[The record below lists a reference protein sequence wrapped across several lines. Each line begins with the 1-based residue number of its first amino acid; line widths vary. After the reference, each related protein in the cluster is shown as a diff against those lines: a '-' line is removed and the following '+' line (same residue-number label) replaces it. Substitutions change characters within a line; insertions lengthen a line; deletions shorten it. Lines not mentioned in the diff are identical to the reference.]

1 MHATDTADK
10 CFHLPVAPVKEYIF
24 NFGATMAPDSRN
36 SPVTKRQG
44 AWVQNYRRKACMD
57 CLAGHKQK
65 MASTVNGVKAK
76 AAKEDV
82 ILTEYDIPGAIL
94 PKETV
99 EACSVGQLKRWLTC
113 RGAKTTGKKSA
124 LVNR

>member
-1 MHATDTADK
+1 M
-10 CFHLPVAPVKEYIF
+10 
-24 NFGATMAPDSRN
+24 
-36 SPVTKRQG
+36 
-44 AWVQNYRRKACMD
+44 
-57 CLAGHKQK
+57 
-65 MASTVNGVKAK
+65 NGVKAK

-82 ILTEYDIPGAIL
+82 ILTEYDIPGAIF

>member
-1 MHATDTADK
+1 
-10 CFHLPVAPVKEYIF
+10 
-24 NFGATMAPDSRN
+24 
-36 SPVTKRQG
+36 
-44 AWVQNYRRKACMD
+44 MD

-82 ILTEYDIPGAIL
+82 IVTEYDIPGAIL

-99 EACSVGQLKRWLTC
+99 EACSFGQLKRWLTC

>member
-1 MHATDTADK
+1 
-10 CFHLPVAPVKEYIF
+10 
-24 NFGATMAPDSRN
+24 
-36 SPVTKRQG
+36 
-44 AWVQNYRRKACMD
+44 MD

-65 MASTVNGVKAK
+65 MASTVNDVKAK

>member
-1 MHATDTADK
+1 
-10 CFHLPVAPVKEYIF
+10 
-24 NFGATMAPDSRN
+24 
-36 SPVTKRQG
+36 
-44 AWVQNYRRKACMD
+44 MD

-113 RGAKTTGKKSA
+113 RGAKTTGKKSV

>member
-1 MHATDTADK
+1 
-10 CFHLPVAPVKEYIF
+10 
-24 NFGATMAPDSRN
+24 
-36 SPVTKRQG
+36 
-44 AWVQNYRRKACMD
+44 MD

-99 EACSVGQLKRWLTC
+99 EACSIGQLKRWLTC

>member
-1 MHATDTADK
+1 
-10 CFHLPVAPVKEYIF
+10 
-24 NFGATMAPDSRN
+24 
-36 SPVTKRQG
+36 
-44 AWVQNYRRKACMD
+44 
-57 CLAGHKQK
+57 

-99 EACSVGQLKRWLTC
+99 EACSVGQLKRWLT
-113 RGAKTTGKKSA
+113 
-124 LVNR
+124 

>member
-1 MHATDTADK
+1 
-10 CFHLPVAPVKEYIF
+10 
-24 NFGATMAPDSRN
+24 
-36 SPVTKRQG
+36 
-44 AWVQNYRRKACMD
+44 MD

-76 AAKEDV
+76 AAKENV

-99 EACSVGQLKRWLTC
+99 EECSVGQLKRWLTC

>member
-1 MHATDTADK
+1 
-10 CFHLPVAPVKEYIF
+10 
-24 NFGATMAPDSRN
+24 
-36 SPVTKRQG
+36 
-44 AWVQNYRRKACMD
+44 MD

-99 EACSVGQLKRWLTC
+99 ETCSVGQLKRWLTC

>member
-1 MHATDTADK
+1 
-10 CFHLPVAPVKEYIF
+10 
-24 NFGATMAPDSRN
+24 
-36 SPVTKRQG
+36 
-44 AWVQNYRRKACMD
+44 MD

-113 RGAKTTGKKSA
+113 RGAKTTEKKSA

>member
-1 MHATDTADK
+1 
-10 CFHLPVAPVKEYIF
+10 
-24 NFGATMAPDSRN
+24 
-36 SPVTKRQG
+36 
-44 AWVQNYRRKACMD
+44 
-57 CLAGHKQK
+57 

-94 PKETV
+94 P
-99 EACSVGQLKRWLTC
+99 
-113 RGAKTTGKKSA
+113 GAILSMKKSA